1 MYDSLPE
8 ELTTMIEND
17 KALSPNQQVRL
28 LLASIRLTYKTIADM
43 KATLTAMSWD
53 IQSIK
58 DHLKDHTTAIMSLE
72 NTFSSDSPFCRD
84 CPKDSIRNNY
94 INNLVYYLQLHPK
107 LATSFI
113 ALIFTILL
121 IFLALWIDPQ
131 IRHMIFEFL
140 RFPPSVT
147 DALSQ

>member
-1 MYDSLPE
+1 MSDTLPE
-8 ELTTMIEND
+8 ELTTMIEDD
-17 KALSPNQQVRL
+17 KALSTNQQVRL
-28 LLASIRLTYKTIADM
+28 LLASIRLTYKITVDM
-43 KATLTAMSWD
+43 KATITAMSWD

-58 DHLKDHTTAIMSLE
+58 DHLKDHTTAIMNLD
-72 NTFSSDSPFCRD
+72 NTSSNAPRFCPD
-84 CPKDSIRNNY
+84 CPKDTLRNNY
-94 INNLVYYLQLHPK
+94 IHNLVYYLQLHPK
-107 LATSFI
+107 LATSII

-147 DALSQ
+147 EALSR